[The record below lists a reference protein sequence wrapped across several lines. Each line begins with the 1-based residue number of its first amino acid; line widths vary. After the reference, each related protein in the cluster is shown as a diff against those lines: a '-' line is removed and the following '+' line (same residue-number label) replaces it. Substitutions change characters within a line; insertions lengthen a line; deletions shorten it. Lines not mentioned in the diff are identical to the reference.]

1 MDGKTDDAA
10 AIILQ
15 RISTAIEKTCDK
27 RSMKPGLAANE
38 ATAYLKINALFATI
52 CPVSNA
58 VLVGCTTAT
67 FMYFVAPSLPAL
79 LSFVGFAL
87 CVLLGDSIPSIVYT
101 LLATPH
107 RVRFNVFTGVDLKDV
122 IDGKLDD
129 IMQ

>member
-107 RVRFNVFTGVDLKDV
+107 RVRFNVLTGVDLKDV

>member
-1 MDGKTDDAA
+1 MDGKTDDTAV
-10 AIILQ
+10 IILQ
-15 RISTAIEKTCDK
+15 RISTAIEKTCDE
-27 RSMKPGLAANE
+27 RTMKPGLAASE
-38 ATAYLKINALFATI
+38 AAAYLKVNALFATI

-67 FMYFVAPSLPAL
+67 FMYFIAPSLPAL

-87 CVLLGDSIPSIVYT
+87 CVLLGDSIPSLVYA

-107 RVRFNVFTGVDLKDV
+107 RVRFNVITGVDLKDV

-129 IMQ
+129 MMR

>member
-15 RISTAIEKTCDK
+15 RISTAIERTCDK
-27 RSMKPGLAANE
+27 RSMRPGLAANE
-38 ATAYLKINALFATI
+38 AAAYLKINALFATI

-67 FMYFVAPSLPAL
+67 FMYFIAPSLPAL
-79 LSFVGFAL
+79 LSFIGFAL
-87 CVLLGDSIPSIVYT
+87 SVLLGDSIPSFLYA

-107 RVRFNVFTGVDLKDV
+107 RVRFNVITGLDLKDV

-129 IMQ
+129 TLR

>member
-15 RISTAIEKTCDK
+15 RISTVIEKTCDK